1 MTTINPN
8 VSAPTTTLPDA
19 KSTSADATNSN
30 VNGANNTAKDSSN
43 TQLASTAQTPAQLSA
58 SFHPVDKLSEWKLGG
73 NLIASNVS
81 AAKITASNM
90 ASENPEPVL
99 LASKQKNI
107 AIVEDIKSVGSYA
120 QGKGEHA
127 MDIYQFTD
135 KYMPF
140 DTALSGGINTV
151 GIQGC
156 TITGLTNALGDIA
169 NKAGLPAPSV
179 RDTNQRND
187 NFLNVFN
194 SAKFTNL
201 LGNGEQIRRRQSD
214 ESKIPAQLTQVS
226 IAGFSSENKMRVPI
240 ADLTKD
246 KNSVLSAQMRPEPP
260 ILKKVRDSLNQGNPV
275 ILGMTKNADVST
287 RVANDAW
294 GRHTVVA
301 IGIDKNNNIRIRD
314 SADGS
319 TITLKEAVA
328 KWGDNNIDMAYSV
341 SAKTPAET
349 KRDTQAYK
357 QYEDNLVLKAL
368 ETPVS
373 GGPLKGA
380 TEIRLR

>member
-8 VSAPTTTLPDA
+8 VSVPVTPFSDA
-19 KSTSADATNSN
+19 RNSGAGDTNSN
-30 VNGANNTAKDSSN
+30 ATGVDNSTTQNSSN
-43 TQLASTAQTPAQLSA
+43 AQLASAKTPAEISAASHSLEELS
-58 SFHPVDKLSEWKLGG
+58 KLKGGG
-73 NLIASNVS
+73 NEIALNRI
-81 AAKITASNM
+81 AAKTTADNTISKN
-90 ASENPEPVL
+90 SEPVF
-99 LASKQKNI
+99 LASKPKNI
-107 AIVEDIKSVGSYA
+107 AVVEDIKFVGSYA

-127 MDIYQFTD
+127 TDIYQFTD

-140 DTALSGGINTV
+140 DTALSSGINTV

-156 TITGLTNALGDIA
+156 TITGLTNSLGHVA
-169 NKAGLPAPSV
+169 NKTGLPAPSV

-194 SAKFTNL
+194 AAKFTNL

-240 ADLTKD
+240 ADLAKD
-246 KNSVLSAQMRPEPP
+246 KNGVLSAQMRPEPP
-260 ILKKVRDSLNQGNPV
+260 ILKKVRDSLNEGNPV

-287 RVANDAW
+287 RIANDGW

-319 TITLKEAVA
+319 IITLKEAVA

-341 SAKTPAET
+341 SAKSAAET
-349 KRDTQAYK
+349 KRGTQAYK

-368 ETPVS
+368 DTPVS

-380 TEIRLR
+380 TQIR